1 MSYRVIDIE
10 TVPLAASMA
19 APYPAAERQP
29 PAHYRNADA
38 IDAWR
43 ERDRLAWAQERAKT
57 CSLSPRLGRVLCVG
71 VARSGSEAVYYA
83 QTEDAELET
92 LLAFWDEMM
101 EGPMMMPAKAVTWNG
116 GWDLRF
122 LVIRSLLLGVA
133 IPMDAHVIRA
143 WAKPYN
149 GEWHTDVKRVLVGDQ
164 ITKGEGLGEW
174 AQAFGLPG
182 KTDGWTGASVYPA
195 YLEGRHDDIA
205 DYCAGDVRAT
215 RALYLRLAHLVED

>member
-1 MSYRVIDIE
+1 MTFRVIDIE

-29 PAHYRNADA
+29 PANYRNADA

-71 VARSGSEAVYYA
+71 MATAGDEAVYYA
-83 QTEDAELET
+83 ATEDAEREVLRS
-92 LLAFWDEMM
+92 FWDEVN
-101 EGPMMMPAKAVTWNG
+101 GYKVVTWNG
-116 GWDLRF
+116 SWDLRF
-122 LVIRSLLLGVA
+122 LVVRSLLLGVT
-133 IPMDAHVIRA
+133 IPVDAHIVRA

-149 GEWHTDVKRVLVGDQ
+149 TVWHVDVKRALVGDG
-164 ITKGEGLGEW
+164 IVKGEGLDEW

-195 YLEGRHDDIA
+195 YLDGRHAEIA
-205 DYCAGDVRAT
+205 DYCRADVAAT
-215 RALYLRLAHLVED
+215 KALYLRLAYLVED

>member
-19 APYPAAERQP
+19 QPYPEGERQP
-29 PAHYRNADA
+29 PAHYKNADA

-43 ERDRLAWAQERAKT
+43 ERDRETWAQERAKT

-71 VARSGSEAVYYA
+71 MAWADQQIVHYRRDEGDERKM
-83 QTEDAELET
+83 LR
-92 LLAFWDEMM
+92 AFWHDMTC
-101 EGPMMMPAKAVTWNG
+101 KAITWNG

-122 LVIRSLLLGVA
+122 LIVRSLLLGVT
-133 IPMDAHVIRA
+133 IPVGSYILRE

-149 GEWHTDVKRVLVGDQ
+149 TDWHTDVKRVLVGDG
-164 ITKGEGLGEW
+164 IVKGEGLDEW

-182 KTDGWTGASVYPA
+182 KATGWTGASVYPA
-195 YLEGRHDDIA
+195 YLERRHDDIA
-205 DYCAGDVRAT
+205 EYCRADVLAT
-215 RALYLRLAHLVED
+215 RALYLKVAHLVED

>member
-1 MSYRVIDIE
+1 MTFRVIDIE

-71 VARSGSEAVYYA
+71 VAAPSGETVYYA
-83 QTEDAELET
+83 QTEDREREVLNW
-92 LLAFWDEMM
+92 FWDEMM
-101 EGPMMMPAKAVTWNG
+101 PDGIIAKAVTWNG
-116 GWDLRF
+116 AWDLRF
-122 LVIRSLLLGVA
+122 LVVRSLLLGVT
-133 IPMDAHVIRA
+133 IPVDAHVIRA

-149 GEWHTDVKRVLVGDQ
+149 GEWHADVKRALVGDG
-164 ITKGEGLGEW
+164 IVKGEGLDEW
-174 AQAFGLPG
+174 AQAFGLSG

-195 YLEGRHDDIA
+195 YLEGRHAEIA
-205 DYCAGDVRAT
+205 DYCRADVLAT
-215 RALYLRLAHLVED
+215 KALYLRLAHIIED

>member
-1 MSYRVIDIE
+1 MTFRVIDIE

-29 PAHYRNADA
+29 PANYRNADA

-71 VARSGSEAVYYA
+71 MATAGDEAVYYA
-83 QTEDAELET
+83 ATEDAEREVLRS
-92 LLAFWDEMM
+92 FWDEVN
-101 EGPMMMPAKAVTWNG
+101 GYKVVTWNG
-116 GWDLRF
+116 SWDLRF
-122 LVIRSLLLGVA
+122 LVVRSLLLGVT
-133 IPMDAHVIRA
+133 IPVDAHIVRA

-149 GEWHTDVKRVLVGDQ
+149 TVWHVDVKRALVGDG
-164 ITKGEGLGEW
+164 IVKGEGLDEW

-182 KTDGWTGASVYPA
+182 KTDGWSGASVYPA
-195 YLEGRHDDIA
+195 YLEGRHAEIRE
-205 DYCAGDVRAT
+205 YCAGDVCAT
-215 RALYLRLAHLVED
+215 RGLYLRVAHIIED

>member
-1 MSYRVIDIE
+1 MTFRVIDIE

-29 PAHYRNADA
+29 PANYRNADA

-71 VARSGSEAVYYA
+71 MATPGDEAVYYA
-83 QTEDAELET
+83 ATEDAERET
-92 LLAFWDEMM
+92 LRSFWDEVN
-101 EGPMMMPAKAVTWNG
+101 GYKAVTWNG
-116 GWDLRF
+116 AWDLRF
-122 LVIRSLLLGVA
+122 LVVRSLLLGVT
-133 IPMDAHVIRA
+133 IPVDAEVVHFWQRPFNTA
-143 WAKPYN
+143 
-149 GEWHTDVKRVLVGDQ
+149 WHTDVKRVLVGDG
-164 ITKGEGLGEW
+164 IVKGEGLDEW

-195 YLEGRHDDIA
+195 YLDGRHAEIA
-205 DYCAGDVRAT
+205 DYCRADVAAT
-215 RALYLRLAHLVED
+215 KALYLRLAHLVED

>member
-1 MSYRVIDIE
+1 MTFRVIDIE

-29 PAHYRNADA
+29 PANYRNADA

-71 VARSGSEAVYYA
+71 MATAGDEAVYYA
-83 QTEDAELET
+83 ATEDAEREVLRS
-92 LLAFWDEMM
+92 FWDEVN
-101 EGPMMMPAKAVTWNG
+101 GYKVVTWNG
-116 GWDLRF
+116 SWDLRF
-122 LVIRSLLLGVA
+122 LVVRSLLLGVT
-133 IPMDAHVIRA
+133 IPVDACIVRA

-149 GEWHTDVKRVLVGDQ
+149 TDFAHCDVKRVLVGDG
-164 ITKGEGLGEW
+164 IVKGEGLDEW
-174 AQAFGLPG
+174 AAAFGLPG
-182 KTDGWTGASVYPA
+182 KTDGWSGASVYPA
-195 YLEGRHDDIA
+195 YLDGRHAEIA
-205 DYCAGDVRAT
+205 DYCRADVAAT

>member
-1 MSYRVIDIE
+1 MTFRVIDIE
-10 TVPLAASMA
+10 TVPLADSMS

-29 PAHYRNADA
+29 PANYRNTDA

-71 VARSGSEAVYYA
+71 IATPGDEQVYYA
-83 QTEDAELET
+83 ETEDAERET
-92 LLAFWDEMM
+92 LRAFWDDMM
-101 EGPMMMPAKAVTWNG
+101 SDGMPAKAVTWNG
-116 GWDLRF
+116 AWDLRF
-122 LVIRSLLLGVA
+122 LVIRSLLLGVT
-133 IPMDAHVIRA
+133 IPVDAHIVRA

-195 YLEGRHDDIA
+195 YLEGRHDEIR
-205 DYCAGDVRAT
+205 DYCVSDVFAT
-215 RALYLRLAHLVED
+215 RDLYLRVSHIIED